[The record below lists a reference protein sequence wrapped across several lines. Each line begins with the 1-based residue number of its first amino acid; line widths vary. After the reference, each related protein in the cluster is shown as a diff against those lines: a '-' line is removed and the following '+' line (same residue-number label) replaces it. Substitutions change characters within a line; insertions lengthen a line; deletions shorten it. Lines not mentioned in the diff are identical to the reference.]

1 LRVKHSTKFFEYN
14 IGIEI
19 FSKRLKELR
28 EEKSVSKEA
37 LATALQVS
45 FSVVCYWET
54 DRSEPTAPNLV
65 KIADFFGVSCDYL
78 LGRTPQRYSD
88 ITDIS
93 DDTSKAKRDAVSQIV
108 NKKLIQNTQTVLY
121 DYLIKI
127 RNRKLSN
134 YVSNYLMLATYNM
147 FRKVYSANEK
157 NPQDMFA
164 VHKDVYDGFSTAA
177 MQVLSTRVACATDLS
192 CESDFIKHS
201 GDFEISPDELAEEY
215 PQLASSVF
223 NLVQHA
229 ESNMKFKR

>member
-1 LRVKHSTKFFEYN
+1 MNSDFCRIITLLRKEKKLSQKQVASDLEISQALLSHYEK
-14 IGIEI
+14 GI
-19 FSKRLKELR
+19 R
-28 EEKSVSKEA
+28 ECG
-37 LATALQVS
+37 LDFLI
-45 FSVVCYWET
+45 
-54 DRSEPTAPNLV
+54 
-65 KIADFFGVSCDYL
+65 KIADYYDVSCDYL

-127 RNRKLSN
+127 GNRKLSN

>member
-1 LRVKHSTKFFEYN
+1 MNKDFCRIITLLRKEKKLSQKQVANDLEISQALLSHYEK
-14 IGIEI
+14 GI
-19 FSKRLKELR
+19 R
-28 EEKSVSKEA
+28 ECG
-37 LATALQVS
+37 LDFLI
-45 FSVVCYWET
+45 
-54 DRSEPTAPNLV
+54 
-65 KIADFFGVSCDYL
+65 KIADYYDVSCDYL

-127 RNRKLSN
+127 GNRKLSN

>member
-1 LRVKHSTKFFEYN
+1 MNKDFCRIITLLRKEKKLSQKQVANDLEISQALLSHYEK
-14 IGIEI
+14 GI
-19 FSKRLKELR
+19 R
-28 EEKSVSKEA
+28 ECG
-37 LATALQVS
+37 LDFLI
-45 FSVVCYWET
+45 
-54 DRSEPTAPNLV
+54 
-65 KIADFFGVSCDYL
+65 KIADYYDVSCDYL

-127 RNRKLSN
+127 GNRKLSN

-201 GDFEISPDELAEEY
+201 GDFEISPDKLAEEY

>member
-1 LRVKHSTKFFEYN
+1 MNKDFSRIITLLRKEKKLSQKQVASDLEISQALLSHYEK
-14 IGIEI
+14 GI
-19 FSKRLKELR
+19 R
-28 EEKSVSKEA
+28 ECG
-37 LATALQVS
+37 LDFLI
-45 FSVVCYWET
+45 
-54 DRSEPTAPNLV
+54 
-65 KIADFFGVSCDYL
+65 KIADYYDVSCDYL

-88 ITDIS
+88 ITDVS

-108 NKKLIQNTQTVLY
+108 NKKLIQNTQSVLY

-127 RNRKLSN
+127 GNRKLSN

-164 VHKDVYDGFSTAA
+164 VHKDVYDGFSIAA
-177 MQVLSTRVACATDLS
+177 MQVLSTRIACATDLS

-201 GDFEISPDELAEEY
+201 GDFEISPDELANEY

-223 NLVQHA
+223 NLIQHA

>member
-1 LRVKHSTKFFEYN
+1 MSLLAKKVGEQMNCEFPKIIS
-14 IGIEI
+14 
-19 FSKRLKELR
+19 ELR
-28 EEKSVSKEA
+28 KSRGISQKQAAIDLGVSQALLSHYEKGIRECGLDFLIKLSKYYE
-37 LATALQVS
+37 
-45 FSVVCYWET
+45 
-54 DRSEPTAPNLV
+54 
-65 KIADFFGVSCDYL
+65 VSCDYL

-127 RNRKLSN
+127 GNRKLSN

>member
-1 LRVKHSTKFFEYN
+1 MNKDFCRIITLLRKEKKLSQKQVASDLEISQALLSHYEK
-14 IGIEI
+14 GI
-19 FSKRLKELR
+19 R
-28 EEKSVSKEA
+28 ECG
-37 LATALQVS
+37 LDFLI
-45 FSVVCYWET
+45 
-54 DRSEPTAPNLV
+54 
-65 KIADFFGVSCDYL
+65 KIADYYDVSCDYL

-127 RNRKLSN
+127 GNRKLSN